1 MVMKRR
7 SFLVLFFT
15 LTSSMILPKSASA
28 SLISTQ
34 EEIKIGRDA
43 SKSFEKKY
51 GLYYDQYWN
60 EKVSSIGARL
70 VSVCDRKDLPYSFKI
85 VNINQIN
92 AVSFPGGFIYVY
104 KGLLNF
110 VKSDDELA
118 CVLGHEI
125 GHVCRRHV
133 VKNIEREFYAN
144 LLLQLFLARSSTLI
158 QYAAGITENLVMLGY
173 SREEEY
179 EADHYGTIYAYRAGY
194 NPCAMITFMERL
206 KTVDKENFGKA
217 YEIFS
222 DHPSTDNR
230 IKRLQELDQ
239 ELGVQCNVT

>member
-1 MVMKRR
+1 MKRR
-7 SFLVLFFT
+7 SFLIIFFGIA
-15 LTSSMILPKSASA
+15 SSLVFPEEANA

-51 GLYYDQYWN
+51 GLYNDQYWN
-60 EKVSSIGARL
+60 QKVSEIGSRL
-70 VSVCDRKDLPYSFKI
+70 VAVCDRKDLPYSFKI
-85 VNINQIN
+85 VNINQVN

-133 VKNIEREFYAN
+133 VKNIEKEFYAD
-144 LLLQLFLARSSTLI
+144 LLLQIFFARSSSLTKYIARL
-158 QYAAGITENLVMLGY
+158 TENLVMLGY

-179 EADHYGTIYAYRAGY
+179 EADHYGAIYAYRAGY

-206 KTVDKENFGKA
+206 KTLEKNSFGKA

-222 DHPSTDNR
+222 DHPATEER
-230 IKRLQELDQ
+230 IKRLQELDK
-239 ELGVQCNVT
+239 ELGVQCNVV

>member
-1 MVMKRR
+1 MKRR
-7 SFLVLFFT
+7 SFLIVFFGFA
-15 LTSSMILPKSASA
+15 SSLILPKKASA

-51 GLYYDQYWN
+51 GLYTDQYWN
-60 EKVSSIGARL
+60 QKVSEIGSRL
-70 VSVCDRKDLPYSFKI
+70 VAVCDRKDLPYSFKI
-85 VNINQIN
+85 VNINQVN

-110 VKSDDELA
+110 VKSNDELA

-144 LLLQLFLARSSTLI
+144 LLLQIFLAKSSSLT
-158 QYAAGITENLVMLGY
+158 QYIAGLTENLVMLGY

-206 KTVDKENFGKA
+206 KTLEKDNFGKA

-222 DHPSTDNR
+222 DHPATDER
-230 IKRLQELDQ
+230 IKRLQELDR
-239 ELGVQCNVT
+239 ELGVQCNMV